1 MRLRTMDKGMRVYLA
16 PDDYKT
22 MLDAAENREIRMA
35 MKVMARCGLRS
46 VELDFGPH
54 DVRESTNDD
63 VDILFLTIYGKD
75 TKGRD
80 TEGKRRDVWMPR
92 DLYEELEE
100 FRKIVG
106 NSESLGYFPKS
117 TRTLSRYMK
126 KSAENAVLK
135 TGNEDYGYVTNH
147 DFRAYFATNMLLREG
162 VDIETVMELGGWVD
176 RETMDPYIDAS
187 FDDIIQDSLADAGL
201 LGEDVVEPEPS
212 PVELLRDEITALR
225 DAVNKLDPR
234 VSVEGQ
240 RDDDQPG
247 LDRF

>member
-1 MRLRTMDKGMRVYLA
+1 MDKGMRVYLA

-54 DVRESTNDD
+54 DIRESTNSD

-92 DLYEELEE
+92 DLYDELEE
-100 FRKIVG
+100 YRKIVG
-106 NSESLGYFPKS
+106 NSESLGYFPKT

-126 KSAENAVLK
+126 KSAKNAVLM
-135 TGNEDYGYVTNH
+135 TGNEDYGHVTNH

-187 FDDIIQDSLADAGL
+187 FDDIIQDSLADAGV

-212 PVELLRDEITALR
+212 PVELLRDEIAALR

-234 VSVEGQ
+234 VSVEEQ

>member
-1 MRLRTMDKGMRVYLA
+1 MDKGMRVYLA
-16 PDDYKT
+16 PDDYET

-46 VELDFGPH
+46 NELDFGPH
-54 DVRESTNDD
+54 DVRESTNSD
-63 VDILFLTIYGKD
+63 VDILFLTVYGKD

-92 DLYEELEE
+92 DLFEELEE
-100 FRKIVG
+100 YRQIVG
-106 NSESLGYFPKS
+106 NSKSLGYFPKT

-126 KSAENAVLK
+126 ASAENAVLM
-135 TGNEDYGYVTNH
+135 TDNEDYGHVTNH

-201 LGEDVVEPEPS
+201 LGEDVVEAEPS

-225 DAVNKLDPR
+225 EAVNKLDPR
-234 VSVEGQ
+234 VSVEEQ